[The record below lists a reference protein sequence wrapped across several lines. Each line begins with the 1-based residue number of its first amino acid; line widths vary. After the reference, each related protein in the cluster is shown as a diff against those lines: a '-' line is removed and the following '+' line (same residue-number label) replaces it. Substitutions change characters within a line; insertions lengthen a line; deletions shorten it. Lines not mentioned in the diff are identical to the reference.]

1 MVETYETEAK
11 GIRIL
16 PGQWRPHYPYEQI
29 AWISPP
35 WPSQD
40 YLWLD
45 FPEAVF
51 TDIGLLFLSHV
62 NPDFPVCFPDL
73 PPSPWY
79 RIERGLAFAR
89 TLPNGVRFGG
99 SISHNAPDIVS
110 LTLYL
115 DNGSETPLHN
125 IRLQTCACLRGIKEF
140 AAFTATNKF
149 IRTSANNWPTYDQA
163 LTLPENGRYPLGFR
177 GEGSMIA
184 DLPVMVTQ
192 SHEAERLVAMSWYDA
207 TISLVSNPDRPCMH
221 ADPGF
226 PDLERGQRAEIH
238 GELIFFEGDLA
249 QFEPWFR
256 ERCRLRTG

>member
-1 MVETYETEAK
+1 MTETYETEAK

-16 PGQWRPHYPYEQI
+16 PGQWRPHYPFEQI

-40 YLWLD
+40 YIWLD
-45 FPEAVF
+45 FPEAIF

-73 PPSPWY
+73 PAIPWQQAPGSLSF
-79 RIERGLAFAR
+79 ER
-89 TLPNGVRFGG
+89 TLPNGVEFGG
-99 SISHNAPDIVS
+99 SILADDSAIVS
-110 LTLYL
+110 LKLYL
-115 DNGSETPLHN
+115 NNGSETPLRN

-140 AAFTATNKF
+140 ADFTATNKF
-149 IRTSANNWPTYDQA
+149 IRTPNGDWPTYELA
-163 LTLPENGRYPLGFR
+163 LALPEGGTYPLGFR
-177 GEGSMIA
+177 GEGPVIA

-192 SHEAERLVAMSWYDA
+192 SNEAERLVAMTWYGS

-226 PDLERGQRAEIH
+226 PDLEPGQRAEIQ
-238 GELIFFEGDLA
+238 GELIFFEGDLT

-256 ERCRLRTG
+256 ERYSR